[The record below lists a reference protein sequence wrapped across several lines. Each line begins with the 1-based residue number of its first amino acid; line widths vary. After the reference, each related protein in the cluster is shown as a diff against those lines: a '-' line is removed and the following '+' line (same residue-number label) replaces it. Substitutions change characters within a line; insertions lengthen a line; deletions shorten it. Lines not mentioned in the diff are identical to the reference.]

1 MIAPIRTAK
10 EIKKILSNY
19 SADDPE
25 WFLYNSELRFS
36 KAYREDT
43 DSLDTKIWQFIRN
56 ENERVLNQEEE
67 ELESKWEVLP
77 KQILPGLDELTS
89 TILYNRGVTE
99 NIEDFIS
106 CPIEKIRPENIGHI
120 DFASKLILR
129 AIDRNIP
136 ITIYGDYDADGITGT
151 ALGMKALERLGARV
165 DYYINSRSS
174 GYAINEAGMREIASR
189 GTPRLVIT
197 VDNGIASHEAIEFAR
212 EAQMAV
218 IVTDHHEFNKAPNAN
233 AIIHSEK
240 FDTPFA
246 GVGVMFKLI
255 HYLYSQLGRDDAFD
269 FLGLV
274 AIGTIADLVPLTGEN
289 RVLTKHGLDKLNKD
303 PSPAVMAL
311 KEVLKID
318 RIKSTTIGF
327 NIAPLINASSRINGT
342 ADQALSLLLEAD
354 YKKAKVIARS
364 LVKINENR
372 KKLVDKEV
380 EKAEK
385 LIDTYGNVI
394 VLKSNFHPGVMGIVA
409 GRIKEKYNR
418 PVVVLSEKDGY
429 LKGSC
434 RSVEGFNI
442 KEALD
447 KCDFLEGYG
456 GHAMAAGL
464 SLKSEN
470 FNRLCEELTSQTKT
484 LDIKP
489 PVIQVD
495 GILEDV
501 NIATIERIEELEPYG
516 VGFPAPLFIY
526 ECSPQEVKSVK
537 NRHLKIIGD
546 LDCIV
551 WNAYEK
557 FIEENPSNISL
568 LGVPEINSYD
578 NTIQFVAQDF
588 RKS

>member
-1 MIAPIRTAK
+1 MIVPIHTAK
-10 EIKKILSNY
+10 EIKKKLSNY
-19 SADDPE
+19 SVDDPE

-36 KAYREDT
+36 KAYREDSN
-43 DSLDTKIWQFIRN
+43 SLDTKIWQFIRN
-56 ENERVLNQEEE
+56 ENERVLNQEED
-67 ELESKWEVLP
+67 ELESRWEVLP
-77 KQILPGLDELTS
+77 RHSRPGLDDLTS
-89 TILYNRGVTE
+89 TILHNRGIEE
-99 NIEDFIS
+99 NIKDFIS
-106 CPIEKIRPENIGHI
+106 CPIEKVKPENIGHI
-120 DFASKLILR
+120 DFSSNLILK
-129 AIDRNIP
+129 AIEKDIP

-151 ALGMKALERLGARV
+151 ALAMKALERLGARV
-165 DYYINSRSS
+165 DYYINSRAS
-174 GYAINEAGMREIASR
+174 GYAINEIGMRKIASR
-189 GTPRLVIT
+189 GTPRLIIT

-212 EAQMAV
+212 KAQMAV
-218 IVTDHHEFNKAPNAN
+218 IVTDHHEFIEAPKAN
-233 AIIHSEK
+233 AIIHSNN

-255 HYLYSQLGRDDAFD
+255 HYLYNKLGRDDAFD

-274 AIGTIADLVPLTGEN
+274 AIGTVADLVPLVREN
-289 RVLTKHGLDKLNKD
+289 RILTKHGLDKLNNN
-303 PSPAVMAL
+303 PSPAMMAL
-311 KEVLKID
+311 KEVLRID
-318 RIKSTTIGF
+318 RIKSSTIGF

-342 ADQALSLLLEAD
+342 ADQALGLLLETD
-354 YKKAKVIARS
+354 YKKAKVTASS

-385 LIDTYGNVI
+385 LIDTYGNI
-394 VLKSNFHPGVMGIVA
+394 IILKSSFHPGVMGIVA

-418 PVVVLSEKDGY
+418 PTIVLSEGDEY

-434 RSVEGFNI
+434 RSIQGFNI

-447 KCDFLEGYG
+447 KLDFLEGYG

-464 SLKSEN
+464 SLKKEN
-470 FNRLCEELTSQTKT
+470 FNRLCEELTLQTKT

-489 PVIQVD
+489 PIVKVD
-495 GILEDV
+495 GVLEDI
-501 NIATIERIEELEPYG
+501 NIATVEQIEELEPYG

-526 ECSPQEVKSVK
+526 ECRPQEVKSIK
-537 NRHLKIIGD
+537 DRHLKIIGD

-557 FIEENPSNISL
+557 FTAENPSNMSL